1 MNESDFELVEGSGN
15 VFRDFDDPLAD
26 LKQAKAILASRIIAV
41 LDDRGLSVRKAAALT
56 RFAAAD
62 FSRIRNAD
70 LKEEHFLFIGAGDEL
85 GVSRKASLRAGDQ
98 KMVWTEPQ
106 ARPWLWALHGGPR
119 ICSVAGWAQ
128 EGRMGLC

>member
-1 MNESDFELVEGSGN
+1 MIGQFKPSSGAGI
-15 VFRDFDDPLAD
+15 P
-26 LKQAKAILASRIIAV
+26 SP
-41 LDDRGLSVRKAAALT
+41 AA
-56 RFAAAD
+56 R
-62 FSRIRNAD
+62 
-70 LKEEHFLFIGAGDEL
+70 KEEHFLFIGAGDES

-98 KMVWTEPQ
+98 KMVWTEPL